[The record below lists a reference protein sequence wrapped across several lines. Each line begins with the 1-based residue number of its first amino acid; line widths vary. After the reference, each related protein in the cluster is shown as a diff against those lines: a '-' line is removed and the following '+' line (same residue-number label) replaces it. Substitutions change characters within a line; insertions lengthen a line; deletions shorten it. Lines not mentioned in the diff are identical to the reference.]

1 MQNWEY
7 RLAWI
12 DVHMSPVLQMA
23 RWGVRVPGERKQ
35 RTGMSE
41 VERYLCEF
49 GAQGWELVNVING
62 SDKDGIMTRAV
73 LFFKRPKASED

>member
-1 MQNWEY
+1 M
-7 RLAWI
+7 
-12 DVHMSPVLQMA
+12 
-23 RWGVRVPGERKQ
+23 PGERKQ

-73 LFFKRPKASED
+73 LFFKRPKATED